1 MNLVINLITERKDLV
16 TERRKLELQ
25 LNQPTEIELLYDE
38 PVCGKSQ
45 YGEYFLYAIKSE
57 ESEYAFFAPMEI
69 HEQLQYKK
77 KGDIAIVQKLAV
89 QKGSKVVTS
98 YKVDFPDAPIESETI
113 KNQVA
118 PSVADTIENLDKY
131 YNIMLKSYK
140 DSFRLQEEL
149 GGMVDIEKIAITL
162 FISRSK

>member
-1 MNLVINLITERKDLV
+1 M

-25 LNQPTEIELLYDE
+25 LNQTTEIELLYDE
-38 PVCGKSQ
+38 PVVGKSQ

-57 ESEYAFFAPMEI
+57 ESEYAFFAPPEI
-69 HEQLQYKK
+69 HEQLQHKR
-77 KGDIAIVQKLAV
+77 KGDVAFVQKVAL
-89 QKGSKVVTS
+89 QKGNKVVTS
-98 YKVDFPDAPIESETI
+98 YKVDFPDAPIESEIPKEKETPL
-113 KNQVA
+113 A
-118 PSVADTIENLDKY
+118 ADRTQDSDKY
-131 YNIMLKSYK
+131 YSIMLKSYK